1 MMPDTFSRQIYVHN
15 KMARYL
21 LLARYL
27 LFFLVSLTTAT
38 YALAQDRIALKLS
51 PGLCYGRVH
60 TNPDTAY
67 YASQGAAFRGKV
79 GACYDWTIKE
89 YYSVS
94 VGGFFL
100 AKELG
105 LQNKGL
111 GLEEHHEIQYLQIPA
126 TLKLY
131 TSEIDLDLHAYAE
144 LGFSLA
150 FKVSDRVTTLT
161 PGKQYVIDNLRVW
174 EVGALLGGGCE
185 YHISLTTSLFAG
197 LCYQPALSS
206 IVLDINSDASH
217 PKLYGYTDI
226 ITLDIGL
233 RIDA

>member
-1 MMPDTFSRQIYVHN
+1 MT
-15 KMARYL
+15 
-21 LLARYL
+21 RYL
-27 LFFLVSLTTAT
+27 LFFLAFLTATT
-38 YALAQDRIALKLS
+38 YALAQDRIAIKLS
-51 PGLCYGRVH
+51 PGLCYGRAH
-60 TNPDTAY
+60 TNPDTAH

-79 GACYDWTIKE
+79 GATYDWTLKE
-89 YYSVS
+89 QYSLS

-105 LQNKGL
+105 LQNKNL

-131 TSEIDLDLHAYAE
+131 TSEIDLDLQGYAE

-150 FKVSDRVTTLT
+150 FKVNDRITTLT
-161 PGKQYVIDNLRVW
+161 SGKQRIVDNLRVW
-174 EVGALLGGGCE
+174 EIGALLGGGCE

-206 IVLDINSDASH
+206 IVLDKNSDASH
-217 PKLYGYTDI
+217 PTLYGYTDI
-226 ITLDIGL
+226 ITLDVGL
-233 RIDA
+233 RIDAG